1 MTEDTQ
7 RDILNVLLELRDRLK
22 RLEALM
28 TQIAIG
34 LGVDPHG

>member
-22 RLEALM
+22 QLEKVMLAIAL
-28 TQIAIG
+28 G
-34 LGVDPHG
+34 LGVKPDG

>member
-22 RLEALM
+22 QLEALM
-28 TQIAIG
+28 AKIALG
-34 LGVDPHG
+34 LGVAPDG

>member
-7 RDILNVLLELRDRLK
+7 RDILKVLLELRDRLK
-22 RLEALM
+22 RLEELM